1 MPKKVSW
8 DDKENIRFINCVG
21 QQNKVRRHKK
31 MSKSREDVYKQ
42 HIKELKTKMA
52 EMVAEKKKMAEMVAE
67 KDKKMAEMVAEKD
80 QEINDLADKVLELN
94 LQLASSSRKS
104 SDAMNT
110 STSSTGSSMSM
121 ASVSSSPSDK

>member
-67 KDKKMAEMVAEKD
+67 KDKKIAQKD

>member
-52 EMVAEKKKMAEMVAE
+52 EMVAEK
-67 KDKKMAEMVAEKD
+67 DKKMAEMAEMVAQKD

>member
-42 HIKELKTKMA
+42 HIKELMT
-52 EMVAEKKKMAEMVAE
+52 KMAEMVAE
-67 KDKKMAEMVAEKD
+67 KDKKMAEMVAQKD